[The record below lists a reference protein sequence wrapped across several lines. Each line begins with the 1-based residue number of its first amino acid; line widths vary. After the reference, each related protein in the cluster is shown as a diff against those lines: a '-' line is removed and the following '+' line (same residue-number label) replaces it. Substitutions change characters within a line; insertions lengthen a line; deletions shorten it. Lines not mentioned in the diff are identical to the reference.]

1 MPLHNIII
9 PQGRSPLASS
19 EMFSHHYGNMQMRMI
34 PLREMPLHNI
44 PLHVIPSV
52 LSVIL
57 SVSEESGKHISC
69 TLSCP
74 RSFTPPAAS
83 FRMTDRS
90 GSVQDDRQERF

>member
-44 PLHVIPSV
+44 PYM
-52 LSVIL
+52 
-57 SVSEESGKHISC
+57 
-69 TLSCP
+69 
-74 RSFTPPAAS
+74 SF
-83 FRMTDRS
+83 
-90 GSVQDDRQERF
+90 